1 MEVSAREAEVLTALA
16 GGRSNAQIARQLH
29 ISVRTVESHISSLL
43 RKYGV
48 ADRHELAGLAETDH
62 QGFTALASPSTTFV
76 GREHEQAELLAAL
89 GSNRLV
95 SLLGPGGVGKTRLA
109 LRVAAEVG
117 GNYPYGGAFVDLV
130 PVRPGFVVAAVA
142 EALGVREQPPQT
154 LLDAL
159 LERLRRG
166 RTLLVLDNCEHLVE
180 DVGDLVDRIMTR
192 APETAVLVT
201 SRERIGVVGER
212 PLHVG
217 PLALGSEAEQLFRD
231 RAALVAPE
239 LAADEEVAAQLCA
252 GLDGVP
258 LAIELAAA
266 RAGSLG
272 PDGLLAAL
280 DDRLRLVAGG
290 RGPNERHRSLA
301 QVIGWSYDLL
311 DEAERA
317 LFRRLG
323 VFVGGFDLSA
333 AVATSPAG
341 GRGEVSDLLGR
352 LTDKS
357 LLHRTQLDGTSR
369 WRMLETVRVFALD
382 ELTRCGESDEVA
394 VLHLAWA
401 AGIAERLE
409 TQLIAGDDWQSE
421 FDQVTADPR
430 AAVRRPETDV
440 RRLARRLAHLTFA
453 RKRFVE
459 SYEHYLTAAAHAAD
473 ATELYDDLRDAADAA
488 LAVADGTEAY
498 RLMARAADAA
508 AAEGNQQLRQDALAY
523 AVMIRNRYE
532 GTFPEAADHGASL
545 LPDEP
550 GLDRVQV
557 EIARAWVA
565 RPDLGA
571 AETAV
576 EAARRAKDPLAVMNA
591 LDVYGWTVATAGRYG
606 DAWQAALERMELAA
620 SLPHHDPRAVAEI
633 VDAFHVVSTSAVAVG
648 DLNEAVRLARLT
660 DDPVHGHP
668 YITAPRRIR
677 ACALSG
683 LFDEAVRAADVMW
696 TGWRAAGCPPRAWM
710 ASAASAAALAHGLLG
725 TGQADVWR
733 ARALEIAG
741 VDDPEGAQMLMSTA
755 AFVDA
760 RLAVHQLDTGTGPV
774 DAAPLVLRAFAE
786 FPQPW
791 WIPYAHAAGA
801 ELAVV
806 AGLPDAEHYLDAA
819 ASENGWADAV
829 LLRAQARLTG
839 EQDRVDRGGRP
850 VRADRGAVRARPHAH
865 AAVPPLRPEERE
877 QPRRTYS

>member
-1 MEVSAREAEVLTALA
+1 MTSPTEVSAREAEVLAALA

-48 ADRHELAGLAETDH
+48 ADRRELAGLAELSNTDH
-62 QGFTALASPSTTFV
+62 RGFTTLASPGTTFV
-76 GREHEQAELLAAL
+76 GREHEQTELLAAL

-154 LLDAL
+154 LIDAL
-159 LERLRRG
+159 LERLQRG
-166 RTLLVLDNCEHLVE
+166 RALLVLDNCEHLVE
-180 DVGDLVDRIMTR
+180 EVGDLVARILTQ

-201 SRERIGVVGER
+201 SRERIGVAGER
-212 PLHVG
+212 PVQLG

-239 LAADEEVAAQLCA
+239 LDEQVTTQVCA

-280 DDRLRLVAGG
+280 DDRLRLLAGG
-290 RGPNERHRSLA
+290 RGPNERHHSLA
-301 QVIGWSYDLL
+301 QVIGWSYELL
-311 DEAERA
+311 DDAERA

-333 AVATSPAG
+333 AAATSPASS
-341 GRGEVSDLLGR
+341 RGEVSDLLGR

-382 ELTRCGESDEVA
+382 ELGRRGEYDEVA
-394 VLHLAWA
+394 LKHLAWA
-401 AGIAERLE
+401 DSTADRLE
-409 TQLIAGDDWQSE
+409 TRLIQGDDWQSE
-421 FDQVTADPR
+421 FDQVTADLR
-430 AAVRRPETDV
+430 AAVGRPETDV

-459 SYEHYLTAAAHAAD
+459 AREHYLTAAAHAAD
-473 ATELYDDLRDAADAA
+473 ATQLYDDLRDAADAA
-488 LAVADGTEAY
+488 LAVADGTHAY
-498 RLMARAADAA
+498 QLMERAA
-508 AAEGNQQLRQDALAY
+508 AAADNQQLRQDALAY
-523 AVMIRNRYE
+523 AVVIRNRYE
-532 GTFPEAADHGASL
+532 GTFPETADRGASL

-557 EIARAWVA
+557 DIARAWVA
-565 RPDLGA
+565 RPELGP
-571 AETAV
+571 AEAAV
-576 EAARRAKDPLAVMNA
+576 EAARQAKDPLAVMNA
-591 LDVYGWTVATAGRYG
+591 LDVYGAAVASAGRYE
-606 DAWQAALERMELAA
+606 DAWLAAKERFALGA

-633 VDAFHVVSTSAVAVG
+633 VDAFHVVSTSAIAVG
-648 DLNEAVRLARLT
+648 DLTEAVRLALLT

-677 ACALSG
+677 AFALSG

-696 TGWRAAGCPPRAWM
+696 NGWRAAGCPPTAWM
-710 ASAASAAALAHGLLG
+710 SSAAAAAALAHGLLG

-741 VDDPEGAQMLMSTA
+741 VDEPEDAQMLWTTA
-755 AFVDA
+755 VFADA
-760 RLAVHQLDTGTGPV
+760 RLAVHRFDSGAEVG
-774 DAAPLVLRAFAE
+774 DAERLVRRCFAD

-806 AGLPDAEHYLDAA
+806 AALPDAEQYLDAA

-829 LLRAQARLTG
+829 LLRARGRLTG
-839 EQDRVDRGGRP
+839 DAAALTQA
-850 VRADRGAVRARPHAH
+850 ADRFERIGAGFEHDLTLSLLSHR
-865 AAVPPLRPEERE
+865 
-877 QPRRTYS
+877 